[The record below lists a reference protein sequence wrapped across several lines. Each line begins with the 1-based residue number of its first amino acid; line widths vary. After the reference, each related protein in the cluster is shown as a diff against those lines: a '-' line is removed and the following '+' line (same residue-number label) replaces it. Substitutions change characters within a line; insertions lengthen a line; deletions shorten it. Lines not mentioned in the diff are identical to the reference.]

1 MEMFLGLIKTLFVV
15 FIVGGVSQYL
25 VPDGWLTL
33 IGKGIIVA
41 AISLIVTIVL
51 YCRTPGFELVIS
63 KVKSMIKR

>member
-15 FIVGGVSQYL
+15 FIVGGVSQYF
-25 VPDGWLTL
+25 VPDGWLAL

-41 AISLIVTIVL
+41 AISLIATIVL
-51 YCRTPGFELVIS
+51 YCRTSGFDLVLS